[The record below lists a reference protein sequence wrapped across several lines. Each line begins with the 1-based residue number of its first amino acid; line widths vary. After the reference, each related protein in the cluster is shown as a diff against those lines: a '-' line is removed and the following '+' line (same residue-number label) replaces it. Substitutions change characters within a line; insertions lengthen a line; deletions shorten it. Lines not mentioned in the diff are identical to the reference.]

1 MMIINNNFQYLLS
14 TSSFVKLGKKKKK
27 PINELNIGVCTFLC
41 YSSAY
46 GPHLQM
52 AHTIKRSHVIWCH
65 GH

>member
-14 TSSFVKLGKKKKK
+14 TSSFVKLGKKKK